1 MLVGMENV
9 GLYLVAICVLV
20 LCWLEA
26 LEHDLVLEDAL
37 FDFFSGQFD
46 LLQFLQVFLKGVEG
60 LGVLVL
66 DRVETILVGERQLNV
81 LFGGEFLFEDW
92 NLF

>member
-26 LEHDLVLEDAL
+26 LEHDLVLEDSL
-37 FDFFSGQFD
+37 FDFLSGQFD

>member
-1 MLVGMENV
+1 
-9 GLYLVAICVLV
+9 
-20 LCWLEA
+20 
-26 LEHDLVLEDAL
+26 LEDAL
-37 FDFFSGQFD
+37 FDFLSGQFD

>member
-26 LEHDLVLEDAL
+26 LEHDLVLEDSL
-37 FDFFSGQFD
+37 FDFFSG
-46 LLQFLQVFLKGVEG
+46 
-60 LGVLVL
+60 
-66 DRVETILVGERQLNV
+66 
-81 LFGGEFLFEDW
+81 
-92 NLF
+92 